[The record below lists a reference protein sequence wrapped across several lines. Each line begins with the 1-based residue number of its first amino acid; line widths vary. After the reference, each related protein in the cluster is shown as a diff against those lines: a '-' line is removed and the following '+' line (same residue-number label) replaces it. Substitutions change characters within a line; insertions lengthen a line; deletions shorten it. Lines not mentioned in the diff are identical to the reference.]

1 VGKRRGS
8 GEGTISY
15 RQNEGRWEGRYSV
28 ETLKGLKRRVVYGKT
43 YAELRAKLAKAIA
56 ERDAGLVFDAENLTV
71 SEYLK
76 NWLKN
81 SAKGSVRPST
91 YARYEQIVR
100 KHLVPTV
107 GKMRLKKITA
117 AHLEGLYRAK
127 LEEGLAPRTV
137 NYIHTT
143 MSAALRE
150 AVRFDLLSRNVATS
164 ARSPRPKPPEM
175 QCLNKEQAATF
186 LKNAEGNRLEALYVL
201 ALSTGMRRSEILG
214 LKWEDVDLEVGY
226 LQVRRGLTVSPSGG
240 VEVDDPKRFSSKRKI
255 DLGSKAVAA
264 LKAHRKRQ
272 AEEKL
277 KSPSWEE
284 RGFVF
289 TTHQGG
295 YLHPQT
301 LYTAYFKPL
310 RDRAGIPSI
319 HFHDLRHTY
328 ATLALLNG
336 VPVKVVSE
344 VLGHKDVSTTLR
356 TYAHVLPGMGKE
368 AAKTMDA
375 VLF

>member
-43 YAELRAKLAKAIA
+43 YAEARAKLAKAIA

-81 SAKGSVRPST
+81 TAKGSVRPST

-150 AVRFDLLSRNVATS
+150 AVRLDLLSRNVATS

-186 LKNAEGNRLEALYVL
+186 LKNAEGNRIEALYVL

-214 LKWEDVDLEVGY
+214 LKWEDVDLEV
-226 LQVRRGLTVSPSGG
+226 
-240 VEVDDPKRFSSKRKI
+240 
-255 DLGSKAVAA
+255 
-264 LKAHRKRQ
+264 
-272 AEEKL
+272 
-277 KSPSWEE
+277 
-284 RGFVF
+284 
-289 TTHQGG
+289 
-295 YLHPQT
+295 
-301 LYTAYFKPL
+301 
-310 RDRAGIPSI
+310 
-319 HFHDLRHTY
+319 
-328 ATLALLNG
+328 
-336 VPVKVVSE
+336 
-344 VLGHKDVSTTLR
+344 
-356 TYAHVLPGMGKE
+356 
-368 AAKTMDA
+368 
-375 VLF
+375 